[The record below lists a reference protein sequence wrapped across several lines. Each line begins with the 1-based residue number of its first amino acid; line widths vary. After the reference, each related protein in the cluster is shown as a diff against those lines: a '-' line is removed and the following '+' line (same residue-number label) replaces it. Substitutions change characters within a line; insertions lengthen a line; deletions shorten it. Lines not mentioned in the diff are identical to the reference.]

1 MSSESTP
8 HSQHSQFALLKT
20 RRFAPFFVT
29 QFLGAFNDNLYKNA
43 LVVLLT
49 FHAASWTTLAPELL
63 TNLAAGIFIV
73 PFFLFS
79 ATAGQLADK
88 YDKAKLAR
96 LVKVLEMLIMGVAA
110 LGFFMHSLAVLL
122 GALFLL
128 GLHSTLF
135 GPVKYA
141 ILPQHLREDELVGG
155 NALVETGTFAA
166 ILVGTLAG
174 GLLAGAAG
182 HPGWVAF
189 AGLLVAVAGFLAS
202 FGIPA
207 APAPVPGL
215 VVNLNPV
222 SETWRN
228 IGFARQNRT
237 VFLSILGIS
246 WFWLYGALFLA
257 QFPVYAK
264 NVLGGNETSVTLL
277 LATFTVGIGL
287 GSMLC
292 EKLSG
297 QHVEI
302 GLVPFGSIGLTL
314 FGLDL
319 VFASPASLPAGA
331 PLAIGSL
338 LGLHQ
343 TWRVLFDLFALG
355 LFGGF
360 FIVPLYVLIQL
371 RSAPEQRARI
381 IAANNILNALFMV
394 VGALVAAGML
404 GNGLTIPH
412 LFGIAAL
419 CNALVAVY
427 IYTLVPE
434 FMLRFV
440 AWLLIHSI
448 YRLQQKGIEHIP
460 LEGPALLICNHV
472 SFVDPLVIS
481 SACRRPIRFVMDHR
495 IFRMPLIRFIF
506 RHMRAIPIAPA
517 REDPVMME
525 AAFAE
530 VARAL
535 AAGELVGIFPE
546 GRITDTGE
554 FYPFRSGIQRI
565 VGQTPVPVIPLAL
578 RGLWGS
584 FFSRKDGPA
593 MSKPLR
599 RGLFSKIGLVA
610 GAPVA
615 AQAATPEHLQALVA
629 ELRGD
634 WK

>member
-1 MSSESTP
+1 MSTEP
-8 HSQHSQFALLKT
+8 VQHSQFALLKT

-29 QFLGAFNDNLYKNA
+29 QFFGAFNDNLFKNA

-49 FHAASWTTLAPELL
+49 FHAASWTTIAPELL
-63 TNLAAGIFIV
+63 TNLAAGVFIF

-79 ATAGQLADK
+79 ASAGQLADK

-96 LVKVLEMLIMGVAA
+96 LVKVLEMVIMGIAA
-110 LGFFMHSLAVLL
+110 LGFFMHNLVVLL

-155 NALVETGTFAA
+155 NALVESGTFVA

-174 GLLAGAAG
+174 GLLAGIGG
-182 HPGWVAF
+182 HPSWVAF
-189 AGLLVAVAGFLAS
+189 AGLLVAAAGFVAS

-207 APAPVPGL
+207 APAPVPAL
-215 VVNLNPV
+215 AVSLNPFT
-222 SETWRN
+222 ETWRN
-228 IGFARQNRT
+228 IGFARHNRM

-264 NVLGGNETSVTLL
+264 NVLGGDETSVTLL
-277 LATFTVGIGL
+277 LAIFTVGIGM

-297 QHVEI
+297 KHVEI

-319 VFASPASLPAGA
+319 AFASPATLPAGA
-331 PLAIGSL
+331 PLALGSL
-338 LGLHQ
+338 LGLHEI
-343 TWRVLFDLFALG
+343 WRVLFDLFALG

-371 RSAPEQRARI
+371 RSEPEHRARI

-394 VGALVAAGML
+394 VGALAAAGML
-404 GNGLTIPH
+404 GNGVTIPM

-419 CNALVAVY
+419 CNALVAIY
-427 IYTLVPE
+427 IYSLVPE
-434 FMLRFV
+434 FLLRFI

-448 YRLQQKGIEHIP
+448 YRLEDKGLEHIP
-460 LEGPALLICNHV
+460 HEGPAVLICNHV
-472 SFVDPLVIS
+472 SFVDPIVIAAAS
-481 SACRRPIRFVMDHR
+481 RRPIRFVMDHR
-495 IFRMPLIRFIF
+495 IFRMPLIGFIF
-506 RHMRAIPIAPA
+506 RHMRTIPIAPA
-517 REDPVMME
+517 KEAAALME
-525 AAFAE
+525 AAFDE

-535 AAGELVGIFPE
+535 EEGDLVGIFPE
-546 GRITDTGE
+546 GSITANGE
-554 FYPFRSGIQRI
+554 ILPFRPGVQRI
-565 VGQTPVPVIPLAL
+565 VSRTPVPVIPMAL

-593 MSKPLR
+593 MSKPSHLR
-599 RGLFSKIGLVA
+599 PFLKIGLMA
-610 GAPVA
+610 GDPVA
-615 AQAATPEHLQALVA
+615 PEKATPDHLQALVA

-634 WK
+634 LK

>member
-1 MSSESTP
+1 MSQESTP
-8 HSQHSQFALLKT
+8 DSQFSLLKS
-20 RRFAPFFVT
+20 RRFAPFFST
-29 QFLGAFNDNLYKNA
+29 QFLGAFNDNLFKNA
-43 LVVLLT
+43 LIVLLT
-49 FHAASWTTLAPELL
+49 FQAASWTVLVPEVLS
-63 TNLAAGIFIV
+63 NLAAGIFIL

-96 LVKVLEMLIMGVAA
+96 LVKVLEIVIMGVAA
-110 LGFFMHSLAVLL
+110 LGFSSHSLPVLFV
-122 GALFLL
+122 ALFLL

-155 NALVETGTFAA
+155 NALVEAGTFVA
-166 ILVGTLAG
+166 ILIGTLAG
-174 GLLAGAAG
+174 GLLAGAG
-182 HPGWVAF
+182 GDPVWVAY
-189 AGLLVAVAGFLAS
+189 AGLLVAVAGYLTS
-202 FGIPA
+202 RGIPV
-207 APAPVPGL
+207 APAPVPEL
-215 VVNLNPV
+215 IVSLNPL

-257 QFPVYAK
+257 QFPAYAK
-264 NVLGGNETSVTLL
+264 NVLGGGESSVTLL
-277 LATFTVGIGL
+277 LAIFTIGIGF
-287 GSMLC
+287 GSLLC
-292 EKLSG
+292 ERLSG
-297 QHVEI
+297 KRVEI

-319 VFASPASLPAGA
+319 AFASPAQLAAGA
-331 PLAIGSL
+331 PLAVPAL
-338 LGLHQ
+338 LGLFS
-343 TWRVLFDLFALG
+343 TWHVLFDLFALG
-355 LFGGF
+355 VFGGF
-360 FIVPLYVLIQL
+360 FIVPLYALIQL

-381 IAANNILNALFMV
+381 IAGNNILNALFMV
-394 VGALVAAGML
+394 VGALAAAGLL
-404 GNGLTIPH
+404 GSGVSIPL
-412 LFGIAAL
+412 LFGIAAA
-419 CNALVAVY
+419 CNAGVAIY
-427 IYTLVPE
+427 IYGLVPE
-434 FMLRFV
+434 FLLRFV

-448 YRLQQKGIEHIP
+448 YRLEQKGLENIP
-460 LEGPALLICNHV
+460 DEGPAVVVCNHV
-472 SFVDPLVIS
+472 SFVDPLVITAAS
-481 SACRRPIRFVMDHR
+481 RRPIRFVMDHR
-495 IFRMPLIRFIF
+495 IFRAPVISFVF

-517 REDPVMME
+517 KEDPAMME

-535 AAGELVGIFPE
+535 AAGEIVGIFPE
-546 GRITDTGE
+546 GRITDNGE

-565 VGQTPVPVIPLAL
+565 VGETPVPVIPLAL

-593 MSKPLR
+593 MRKPLR
-599 RGLFSKIGLVA
+599 RGLFSKIGLVV

-615 AQAATPEHLQALVA
+615 PEAATPEYLQSLVA

>member
-1 MSSESTP
+1 MSSES
-8 HSQHSQFALLKT
+8 SQFALLKS
-20 RRFAPFFVT
+20 RRFAPFFGT
-29 QFLGAFNDNLYKNA
+29 QFLGAFNDNLFKNA

-49 FHAASWTTLAPELL
+49 FQAASWTTMAPEIL
-63 TNLAAGIFIV
+63 TNLAAGIFIL

-96 LVKVLEMLIMGVAA
+96 LVKLLEMLIMGVAA
-110 LGFFMHSLAVLL
+110 LGFSMHSLSVLL
-122 GALFLL
+122 AALFLL

-141 ILPQHLREDELVGG
+141 ILPQHLHEDELVGG
-155 NALVETGTFAA
+155 NALVEAGTFVA
-166 ILVGTLAG
+166 ILIGTLAG

-182 HPGWVAF
+182 HPTWVAF
-189 AGLLVAVAGFLAS
+189 AGLAVAALGYLCS
-202 FGIPA
+202 RGIPA
-207 APAPVPGL
+207 APAPVPDL
-215 VVNLNPV
+215 PVSLNPL

-257 QFPVYAK
+257 QFPAYAK
-264 NVLGGNETSVTLL
+264 NVLGGGEASVTLL

-287 GSMLC
+287 GSLLC

-297 QHVEI
+297 KHVEI
-302 GLVPFGSIGLTL
+302 GLVPFGSIGLTI

-319 VFASPASLPAGA
+319 AFASPAMLPMGA
-331 PLAIGSL
+331 PLSVAGL
-338 LGLHQ
+338 LGNWEIWH
-343 TWRVLFDLFALG
+343 VLVDLFALG
-355 LFGGF
+355 VFGGF
-360 FIVPLYVLIQL
+360 FIVPLYALIQL

-394 VGALVAAGML
+394 VGALAAAGLL
-404 GNGLTIPH
+404 GNGVSIPA

-419 CNALVAVY
+419 CNALVAIY
-427 IYTLVPE
+427 IYSLVPE
-434 FMLRFV
+434 FLLRFV

-448 YRLQQKGIEHIP
+448 YRLEQKGLESIP
-460 LEGPALLICNHV
+460 DEGPVVVVCNHV
-472 SFVDPLVIS
+472 SFVDPIVIAAAS
-481 SACRRPIRFVMDHR
+481 RRPIRFVMDHR
-495 IFRMPLIRFIF
+495 IFRTPLINFIF

-517 REDPVMME
+517 KEDPAMME
-525 AAFAE
+525 AAFEE

-535 AAGELVGIFPE
+535 EAGEVVGIFPE

-554 FYPFRSGIQRI
+554 LYPFRAGVQRI
-565 VGQTPVPVIPLAL
+565 VARTPAPVIPMAL
-578 RGLWGS
+578 CGLWGS

-610 GAPVA
+610 GPPVA
-615 AQAATPEHLQALVA
+615 ADAATPEHLQAIV
-629 ELRGD
+629 EGLRGD

>member
-1 MSSESTP
+1 MSSESKP
-8 HSQHSQFALLKT
+8 HSQFSLLKS
-20 RRFAPFFVT
+20 RRFAPFFGT
-29 QFLGAFNDNLYKNA
+29 QFLGAFNDNLFKNA
-43 LVVLLT
+43 LIVLLT
-49 FHAASWTTLAPELL
+49 FQAANWTALAPEVLS
-63 TNLAAGIFIV
+63 NLAAGIFIL

-96 LVKVLEMLIMGVAA
+96 LVKVLEMVIMGVAA
-110 LGFFMHSLAVLL
+110 LGFTMHSLPVLFA
-122 GALFLL
+122 ALFLL

-155 NALVETGTFAA
+155 NALVEAGTFVA
-166 ILVGTLAG
+166 ILIGTLAG
-174 GLLAGAAG
+174 GLLAGAG
-182 HPGWVAF
+182 GDPVWVAW
-189 AGLLVAVAGFLAS
+189 AGLLVAVAGYLAS
-202 FGIPA
+202 RGIPT
-207 APAPVPGL
+207 APAPAPAL
-215 VVNLNPV
+215 VVSLNPL

-257 QFPVYAK
+257 QFPSYAK
-264 NVLGGNETSVTLL
+264 NVLGGGESAVTLL
-277 LATFTVGIGL
+277 LATFTIGIGL
-287 GSMLC
+287 GSLLC
-292 EKLSG
+292 ERLSSK
-297 QHVEI
+297 HVEI

-319 VFASPASLPAGA
+319 AFASPSVLPSGG
-331 PLAIGSL
+331 PLSVPAL
-338 LGLHQ
+338 LTLFS
-343 TWRVLFDLFALG
+343 TWHVLFDLFALG

-360 FIVPLYVLIQL
+360 FIVPLYALIQL
-371 RSAPEQRARI
+371 RSSPEHRARI

-394 VGALVAAGML
+394 VGALAAAGLL
-404 GNGLTIPH
+404 GSGVTIPA

-419 CNALVAVY
+419 CNAGVAIY
-427 IYTLVPE
+427 IYGLVPE
-434 FMLRFV
+434 FLLRFV

-448 YRLQQKGIEHIP
+448 YRLEQKGLENIP
-460 LEGPALLICNHV
+460 EEGAAVIVCNHV
-472 SFVDPLVIS
+472 SFVDPLVITAAS
-481 SACRRPIRFVMDHR
+481 RRPIRFVMDHR
-495 IFRMPLIRFIF
+495 IFRTPVISFVF

-517 REDPVMME
+517 KEDPAMME
-525 AAFAE
+525 AAFEE

-535 AAGELVGIFPE
+535 AAGEVVGIFPE

-565 VGQTPVPVIPLAL
+565 VGQSPVPVVPLAL

-615 AQAATPEHLQALVA
+615 PDEATPEHLQLLVA